1 MTFFKIPKDRFF
13 WETIYFHNKICH
25 GTHDR
30 CWMKQT
36 SVTLNSCG
44 ASRIS
49 NWLIYEPTCIRNMR
63 VSLLCPW
70 KVGKLAQEMMV
81 WSLLTGKTFHKHQKL
96 GLSCISLGWW
106 DGIDGGKAF
115 KSLVEICSVC
125 WSVQSV
131 FQRTILYFDENVSKQ
146 ISCHGTLLFQ
156 HLLCWAKTEG
166 EEMQN

>member
-13 WETIYFHNKICH
+13 WETIYFHNKFVMGPMTDAEWNKHQLHSTAVELPGLAIDWYMNQPAS
-25 GTHDR
+25 GT
-30 CWMKQT
+30 WEFI
-36 SVTLNSCG
+36 TLSLE
-44 ASRIS
+44 SRETCPRDDG
-49 NWLIYEPTCIRNMR
+49 LVPTYR
-63 VSLLCPW
+63 
-70 KVGKLAQEMMV
+70 E
-81 WSLLTGKTFHKHQKL
+81 TFHKHQKL

-131 FQRTILYFDENVSKQ
+131 FQWTILYFDENVSKQ